1 MNDFIATVSFPASL
15 PLSLLAKKIDLAFKG
30 LHLKKE
36 DTGRF
41 EEVPAYV
48 GDSGGLEFV
57 LFGIPEGE
65 VSDIYI
71 LEFTHRTRQSI
82 IELDDALDILGKNFF
97 TEKSI
102 NERGYLDY
110 SIELA
115 QRLRDLG
122 FEGVEAMTLKSE

>member
-65 VSDIYI
+65 VSVSMNWLPSDSAV
-71 LEFTHRTRQSI
+71 LTQGR
-82 IELDDALDILGKNFF
+82 
-97 TEKSI
+97 
-102 NERGYLDY
+102 
-110 SIELA
+110 
-115 QRLRDLG
+115 
-122 FEGVEAMTLKSE
+122 